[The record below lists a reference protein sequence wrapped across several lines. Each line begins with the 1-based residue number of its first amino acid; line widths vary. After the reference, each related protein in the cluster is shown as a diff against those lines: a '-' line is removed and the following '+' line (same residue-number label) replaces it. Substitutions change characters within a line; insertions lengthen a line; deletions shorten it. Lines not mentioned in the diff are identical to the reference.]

1 MEKYDLK
8 KENSTL
14 IVVGDEINRHNYSD
28 FEDIINNLLQNGCV
42 NIVISFNGL
51 KYILTDAIK
60 LLVST
65 QMVLESR
72 GGNLVVT
79 DLNKYTSWALDT
91 FEETVNFK
99 ITDKI
104 NKAMEII
111 E

>member
-14 IVVGDEINRHNYSD
+14 IIVGDEINNINYSD
-28 FEDIINNLLQNGCV
+28 FEDIINGLLQNGCV

-51 KYILTDAIK
+51 KYILSDAIK
-60 LLVST
+60 LLVSAHK
-65 QMVLESR
+65 VLKSR
-72 GGNLVVT
+72 GGKLVVT
-79 DLNKYTSWALDT
+79 DLNKYTTWALDT
-91 FEETVNFK
+91 FEDTINFK
-99 ITDKI
+99 ITEKI

>member
-8 KENSTL
+8 TENSTL
-14 IVVGDEINRHNYSD
+14 IVVGDEINRYNYSD
-28 FEDIINNLLQNGCV
+28 FEDTINNLLQNGCV
-42 NIVISFNGL
+42 NIVISFKGL

-65 QMVLESR
+65 HKVLESR

-91 FEETVNFK
+91 FEDTVNF
-99 ITDKI
+99 IVTDKI